1 MVVRVN
7 NMKQIKTRWLSD
19 KEYTACP
26 TGQFKKEDIKNILK
40 IFEESEATYCEIE
53 YITVSFYDEKEETD
67 EEYENRLKRE
77 TEAKELV
84 EKVKFEEA
92 KSIYNKLKDKFE
104 TH

>member
-1 MVVRVN
+1 
-7 NMKQIKTRWLSD
+7 MKQIKTRWLSD
-19 KEYTACP
+19 KEYTACS
-26 TGQFKKEDIKNILK
+26 TGQFEKRDIENILK
-40 IFEESEATYCEIE
+40 VFEESEATYCEIE
-53 YITVSFYDEKEETD
+53 YDTVSFYSEKEETN

-92 KSIYNKLKDKFE
+92 KSIYNKLKGKFE

>member
-1 MVVRVN
+1 
-7 NMKQIKTRWLSD
+7 MKLIKTNWLAS

-26 TGQFKKEDIKNILK
+26 TGQFTKEDIENILK
-40 IFEESEATYCEIE
+40 VFEESEATYCEIE
-53 YITVSFYDEKEETD
+53 YDTVSFYSEKEETD

-77 TEAKELV
+77 TEAKEFV

-92 KSIYNKLKDKFE
+92 KKLYNKYKDKFE

>member
-1 MVVRVN
+1 
-7 NMKQIKTRWLSD
+7 MKQVKTRWLSD
-19 KEYTACP
+19 KEYTASP
-26 TGQFKKEDIKNILK
+26 TGQFKKEDIESILK
-40 IFEESEATYCEIE
+40 IFKESEATFCEIE
-53 YITVSFYDEKEETD
+53 YDTVSFYSEKEETD

-84 EKVKFEEA
+84 EKIKFEEA